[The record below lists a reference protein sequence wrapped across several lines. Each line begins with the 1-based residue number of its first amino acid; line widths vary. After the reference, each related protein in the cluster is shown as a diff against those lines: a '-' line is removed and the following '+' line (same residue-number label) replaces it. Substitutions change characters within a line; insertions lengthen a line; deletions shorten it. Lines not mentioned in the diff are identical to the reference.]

1 MLEEYAASAEL
12 VESVDDWEAKEAEDQ
27 VMEVAAAET
36 GWDQEAWD
44 QDRGP
49 DLAVDI
55 AS

>member
-1 MLEEYAASAEL
+1 MESAAE
-12 VESVDDWEAKEAEDQ
+12 WEAKEVEDQ
-27 VMEVAAAET
+27 VMEVEEAET

-49 DLAVDI
+49 DLAYDN